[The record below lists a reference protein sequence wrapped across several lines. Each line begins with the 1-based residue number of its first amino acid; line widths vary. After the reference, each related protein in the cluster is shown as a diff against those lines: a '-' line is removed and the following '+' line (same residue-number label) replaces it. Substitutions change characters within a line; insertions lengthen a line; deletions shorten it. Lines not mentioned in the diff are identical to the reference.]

1 MTDEAVV
8 VLWRLFHAAK
18 IYTLWAMVDSFI
30 CSMKKKYFH
39 AYPVR
44 MLVDFAHNFTRYRK
58 DFAIFEHEQNA

>member
-1 MTDEAVV
+1 MRRWV
-8 VLWRLFHAAK
+8 VLWRVFHAAK
-18 IYTLWAMVDSFI
+18 ILYFVVVTMVDSFI

-39 AYPVR
+39 AHPVR